1 MDNRRALSRSFGER
15 LYRKTLPNAFD
26 AILSPE
32 ITDAAVSS
40 GNEWVLALRQAKEAI
55 DLATKHLIA
64 ILGVESFRIEQ
75 NGFPLLNYTGHIYE
89 FREDW
94 PGYAQQNNQAALSVI
109 EEYPLGEGHGYIQT
123 ASSELEFQSLRRDST

>member
-1 MDNRRALSRSFGER
+1 LKTACGRALRR
-15 LYRKTLPNAFD
+15 
-26 AILSPE
+26 
-32 ITDAAVSS
+32 
-40 GNEWVLALRQAKEAI
+40 AKEAI

-75 NGFPLLNYTGHIYE
+75 NGFPLLNYTGYIYE

-94 PGYAQQNNQAALSVI
+94 PGYVQQNNQAALSVI